1 LKGVVPKVAKKLYI
15 RTFGCQMNEHDSTR
29 MVDLLDQAVG
39 VTLTDD
45 PEQADILLLNTCS
58 VREKPQEKVFSELG
72 RWRPLKEARP
82 EVVIGVGGCVAQQE
96 GARIRQ
102 RAPYVDLVFGPQT
115 IHRLPQMIDEAG
127 RQGSGLVD
135 VDFPEIEK
143 FDHLPAPRVER
154 ARAFIT
160 VMEGCD
166 KFCTFCVVPY
176 TRGRELSRPFDDV
189 LAEGFELAQQGV
201 RELTLLGQN
210 VNGYRGAMED
220 GTEADLG
227 LLLHYL
233 AGISGIDRLRFTTSH
248 PNEFGEGLIE
258 AFREIPELVS
268 HLHLPVQSGSDR
280 LLARMHRN
288 HSRAEFLDKVARLR
302 EARPDIAIGSD
313 FIVGFPGETDEDFAD
328 TLALV
333 AEADLDAS
341 FSFKY
346 SPRPGTL
353 AAEIPDDVPESVKAE
368 RLSVLQAR
376 LNQQAMDKSRALVGQ
391 RRTVLVE
398 GPSRKDPAELMGRT
412 PCNRIVN
419 FPAPAERIGE
429 LVDVTITEARPNSLR
444 GNLTEPRLAATP

>member
-1 LKGVVPKVAKKLYI
+1 MPKKLYI

-29 MVDLLDQAVG
+29 MVDLLAEELD
-39 VTLTDD
+39 VTTTQD
-45 PEQADILLLNTCS
+45 PTEADILLLNTCS

-72 RWRPLKEARP
+72 RWRPVKESRP
-82 EVVIGVGGCVAQQE
+82 GTVIGVGGCVAQQE
-96 GARIRQ
+96 GDRIRQ
-102 RAPYVDLVFGPQT
+102 RAPYVDVVFGPQT
-115 IHRLPQMIDEAG
+115 IHRLPQMIAEAE
-127 RQGSGLVD
+127 QQQSAVVD

-154 ARAFIT
+154 ARAFVTI
-160 VMEGCD
+160 MEGCD

-189 LAEGFELAQQGV
+189 LAEAFELAQQGV
-201 RELTLLGQN
+201 REITLLGQN
-210 VNGYRGAMED
+210 VNGYRGVMED

-233 AGISGIDRLRFTTSH
+233 AGIPGIDRLRFTTSH
-248 PNEFGEGLIE
+248 PNEFGDGLIE
-258 AFREIPELVS
+258 AFREVPELVS
-268 HLHLPVQSGSDR
+268 HLHLPVQTGSDR

-288 HSRAEFLDKVARLR
+288 HTRAEFLDKVARLR

-313 FIVGFPGETDEDFAD
+313 FIVGFPGETQEDFAD
-328 TLALV
+328 TLDLV

-353 AAEIPDDVPESVKAE
+353 AAEIPDDVPEAVKAE
-368 RLSVLQAR
+368 RLSILQNR
-376 LNQQAMDKSRALVGQ
+376 LNQQAMEKSRALVGQ
-391 RRTVLVE
+391 RRSVLVE
-398 GPSRKDPAELMGRT
+398 GSSRKDADELMGRT

-419 FPAPAERIGE
+419 FSAPPEYIGR
-429 LVDVTITEARPNSLR
+429 LATVAVTEALPNSLR
-444 GNLTEPRLAATP
+444 GELAEEARLTVTP

>member
-1 LKGVVPKVAKKLYI
+1 MAKKLYI

-29 MVDLLDQAVG
+29 MVDLLDESLG
-39 VTLTDD
+39 VTLTED
-45 PEQADILLLNTCS
+45 PAEADILLLNTCS

-72 RWRPLKEARP
+72 RWRPLKEAKP
-82 EVVIGVGGCVAQQE
+82 GTVIGVGGCVAQQE
-96 GARIRQ
+96 GDRIRQ

-115 IHRLPQMIDEAG
+115 IHRLPQMIHEAE
-127 RQGSGLVD
+127 RQQSAVVD

-160 VMEGCD
+160 IMEGCD

-201 RELTLLGQN
+201 RELILLGQN

-233 AGISGIDRLRFTTSH
+233 SGISGIDRLRFTTSH
-248 PNEFGEGLIE
+248 PNEFGDGLIE
-258 AFREIPELVS
+258 AFREVPELVS

-288 HSRAEFLDKVARLR
+288 HTRAEFLDKVARLR
-302 EARPDIAIGSD
+302 QARPDIAIGTD
-313 FIVGFPGETDEDFAD
+313 FIVGFPGETEEDFAD
-328 TLALV
+328 TLALID
-333 AEADLDAS
+333 EADLDAS

-353 AAEIPDDVPESVKAE
+353 AAEIPDDVPETVKSE
-368 RLSVLQAR
+368 RLNILQAR
-376 LNQQAMDKSRALVGQ
+376 LNQKAADKARALVGQ
-391 RRTVLVE
+391 QRTVLVE
-398 GPSRKDPAELMGRT
+398 GPSRKDPDELMGRT

-419 FPAPAERIGE
+419 FPASAEHIGR
-429 LVDVTITEARPNSLR
+429 LVTVTVTEARPNSLR
-444 GNLTEPRLAATP
+444 GELAEEARLATTP